1 MAKRLTEKQK
11 EEIIKCFTNGETIDV
26 LALKFG
32 CTKLT
37 IVRNLKKS
45 LGEPTFNDLV
55 NHSQSASNNINNKHL
70 ENNSDFKNKE
80 KSKNISENNEEID
93 IFSPNQNQ
101 QDYFP
106 NSTFL
111 EIAPLDLDIDNSPRK
126 ELSSIHISQIDLP
139 NVVYMIVDKQIELEV
154 KLIKDY
160 PEWEFLPSNDLNRKA
175 IKIYLDL
182 KIAKRSCNK
191 EQKVIKVPNTD
202 VFKIAA
208 PILLSRGISRI
219 VSDDKLIAL

>member
-1 MAKRLTEKQK
+1 MAKRLTKQQK

-55 NHSQSASNNINNKHL
+55 NHAKSASNNINNKHL

-80 KSKNISENNEEID
+80 KCKNISENNEEID
-93 IFSPNQNQ
+93 IFSPNQKK

-126 ELSSIHISQIDLP
+126 ELSSVHISQIDLP

-175 IKIYLDL
+175 IKIFLDL